1 MNFMIV
7 LLASDS
13 APGLRLWR
21 SARTDYTSAS
31 DRVLFFPRFHGHGR
45 QRATY
50 GLWSRLM
57 NTRKTANEQRARE
70 EWLKKKHVEIGDVC
84 LRFGTLRFKPQQ
96 IQPTRPPRHIM
107 GEFDSTLG
115 ALCVAYALAWGLFGI
130 QSMQSFNYF
139 QKFVD
144 DTVWLKSLVAF
155 LWVLDTLQLVFIGH
169 LLYFW
174 VITNY
179 TNPAILSFDIWS
191 LNVGVFVTNFTV
203 FIVQLYLARRV
214 FILSNRNAFLT
225 GIIILL
231 SLNYFG
237 FDIAVQVKT
246 PQLKGLVLSPHRDDV
261 KRITSVALA
270 SASVADMLIALSLS
284 YYLRKSRTGIKT
296 TDSLVNKLI
305 LYAMSTGLLTG
316 ICVLIDMICFL
327 AMPGNLVHVAF
338 NIVSG
343 ELYTNSLLAS
353 LNFREVIRRN
363 NNLVSLSNIN
373 PGGTALQFRATTEP
387 NLSVDRSLDTSSNAA
402 GAVSS
407 KSFNGMKFSE

>member
-1 MNFMIV
+1 
-7 LLASDS
+7 
-13 APGLRLWR
+13 
-21 SARTDYTSAS
+21 
-31 DRVLFFPRFHGHGR
+31 
-45 QRATY
+45 
-50 GLWSRLM
+50 
-57 NTRKTANEQRARE
+57 
-70 EWLKKKHVEIGDVC
+70 
-84 LRFGTLRFKPQQ
+84 
-96 IQPTRPPRHIM
+96 M
-107 GEFDSTLG
+107 GEFDGILG
-115 ALCVAYALAWGLFGI
+115 ALCVAYVLAWGLFGI

-144 DTVWLKSLVAF
+144 DTVWLRSLVAF

-179 TNPAILSFDIWS
+179 ANPTILSFNIWS
-191 LNVGVFVTNFTV
+191 LNIGVFVTNF
-203 FIVQLYLARRV
+203 IVLIVELYLARKV
-214 FILSNRNAFLT
+214 FILSRRNAYLT

-237 FDIAVQVKT
+237 FEIAVQVRSF
-246 PQLKGLVLSPHRDDV
+246 QLKRLVLSHDI
-261 KRITSVALA
+261 KWITSVALA

-343 ELYTNSLLAS
+343 KLYTNSLLVS
-353 LNFREVIRRN
+353 LNFREVIRRSTN
-363 NNLVSLSNIN
+363 TVFLTNID
-373 PGGTALQFRATTEP
+373 PGGTALDFRATTEP
-387 NLSVDRSLDTSSNAA
+387 DLSVDRSLDTSYNA

-407 KSFNGMKFSE
+407 KNLNGMKFSETV